1 MRYNTWIVLFCTLT
15 TVLSLCYNLP
25 AMSETG
31 QKVDKN
37 QALRSLN
44 WTLAAVTG
52 QVGCL
57 TLIIIFAALFAGRWL
72 DNKFNSNPLFTIG
85 LMIGSVPVTLVM
97 MFWVVRT
104 VTRRFANRES
114 PQIQNSE
121 EVDTSGNSA

>member
-1 MRYNTWIVLFCTLT
+1 
-15 TVLSLCYNLP
+15 
-25 AMSETG
+25 MSETG